1 MLVHTHLLMNACV
14 HSNVIPV
21 WLTQDKSFCRLLLK
35 HENET
40 LFSVYT
46 SLSSSFFQVELWW
59 LYIFSFCKFSAEFV
73 LTWGRIYFSL
83 FVLNRINNPSHW
95 RASGKACLP
104 LMITTLAGTHTN
116 MGATNARA
124 RARRGGDL
132 LLLLPGNRSAC
143 LALALSDRRLDRCG
157 WPPLKERG
165 GGRKGRRGDERVEGD
180 KLEPQ
185 TCLTRRGL
193 FLLWWRRK
201 RWRLESD
208 IWRRARSSFYFH
220 PLEWVQH
227 KLAEGLVFVFNYQ
240 PFGVVYLCLLMSPD
254 LAFNKRPCDIPEG
267 FGGGEEP

>member
-124 RARRGGDL
+124 RARRGGGSFAAVAWQ
-132 LLLLPGNRSAC
+132 PVCVSCAGAVRPAP
-143 LALALSDRRLDRCG
+143 
-157 WPPLKERG
+157 WPLWLTTAEG
-165 GGRKGRRGDERVEGD
+165 EGGRKEGTQRGW
-180 KLEPQ
+180 K
-185 TCLTRRGL
+185 
-193 FLLWWRRK
+193 
-201 RWRLESD
+201 
-208 IWRRARSSFYFH
+208 
-220 PLEWVQH
+220 
-227 KLAEGLVFVFNYQ
+227 
-240 PFGVVYLCLLMSPD
+240 
-254 LAFNKRPCDIPEG
+254 
-267 FGGGEEP
+267 GGGGQIRAADMSDAQRIVFIVVTQKAVKAGEWYMEKSSVILLFSSIRMGSAQVSRRFGFCF